1 MVATSVACLFALIVA
16 SLLSLRI
23 ADVVIAYAP
32 GGMEA
37 MTILA
42 FVLHLDPAFVGVHQ
56 LARFLFV
63 ALAMPFAVAA
73 VRAHESRTK
82 EEPDYSAAIARLPNG
97 NSSRCHTSTSASASA
112 SISLSS

>member
-1 MVATSVACLFALIVA
+1 MRGVGTVDRAQLVRLSVAGFGTLAVATSLACLLALIVA
-16 SLLSLRI
+16 SLLSLRV

-42 FVLHLDPAFVGVHQ
+42 FILHLDPAFVGVHH

-73 VRAHESRTK
+73 DPRRYRGADEDRSD
-82 EEPDYSAAIARLPNG
+82 E
-97 NSSRCHTSTSASASA
+97 
-112 SISLSS
+112 